1 MGLAVLDIILAL
13 LSKIGRITEFFYPKF
28 SMMVLLQWIGYYSH
42 CPISRFVFC
51 LTHIQLAWHWVL
63 HDYVHIP
70 AYYDCSI
77 ERRTIEHHSVAS
89 KRSSD
94 YKRCTTWLFKI
105 RMTSWSD
112 KIHPSIVS
120 TMLAQISNSAC
131 NNTMC
136 GSATGSHGG
145 VHKDLHLLLVS
156 K

>member
-112 KIHPSIVS
+112 KIHASIVS
-120 TMLAQISNSAC
+120 TMLAADQQFSMQQHYVWISYGVTWRCSQRSASSPC
-131 NNTMC
+131 
-136 GSATGSHGG
+136 
-145 VHKDLHLLLVS
+145 L
-156 K
+156 